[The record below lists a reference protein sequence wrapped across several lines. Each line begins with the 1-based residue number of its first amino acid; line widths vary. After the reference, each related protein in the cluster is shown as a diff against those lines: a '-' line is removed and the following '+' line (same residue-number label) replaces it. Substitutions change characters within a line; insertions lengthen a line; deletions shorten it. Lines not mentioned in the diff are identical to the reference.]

1 MRLRIEKPIYGGA
14 GLARH
19 EGKAIFVAE
28 ALPGELVEAELKHS
42 KASYSE
48 ASVRELIEASAERV
62 QPVCQHYRTCG
73 GCHYQHASRT
83 LELAMKKT
91 ILAETLT
98 RARITALPEIQ
109 TIAAEPIGYR
119 NRIRLH
125 VRTAPFALG
134 YLREQSHTLLP
145 IEQCTIAAPILV
157 EAMRILSAEAE
168 AELAGWANEIELFT
182 QEETREILLSV
193 YTSAHTQQPER
204 KLASLWQKLQ
214 SILPS
219 ITGCTL
225 FVQPE
230 GKGFAKCG
238 PTLGAKQITY
248 RLSHSSYRVSAGS
261 FFQVNQFLL
270 ESMLSTVCSEHQ
282 GAIAWDLYAG
292 VGLFTLPLSER
303 FEQVVAVEAAP
314 GSIHDLRQNAPKAET
329 VTATTLDF
337 LRRTARTKSRPDLIV
352 VDPPRAGL
360 GQEATKLLAKV
371 GAGRITYVSCDP
383 TTLARDLA
391 QLLQSGYRM
400 DSLHLIDMFPET
412 FHMETVVRLSHI

>member
-91 ILAETLT
+91 ILTETLT

-157 EAMRILSAEAE
+157 EAMRTLSAEAE

-193 YTSAHTQQPER
+193 YASAHTQQPER

-412 FHMETVVRLSHI
+412 FHMETVVGLSHI

>member
-91 ILAETLT
+91 ILTETLT

-109 TIAAEPIGYR
+109 TIAAEPVGYR

-157 EAMRILSAEAE
+157 EAMRTLSAEAE

-193 YTSAHTQQPER
+193 YTSVHTQQPER

-412 FHMETVVRLSHI
+412 FHMETVVGLSHI